1 MDPSDAPMP
10 LALGLRGAS
19 VFVTGAASGIGR
31 AAALHFAR
39 AGANVT
45 LVDINRSGLEE
56 TQQQAALMGGGA
68 TLCVADVS
76 DARDVSKAMTTAA
89 NAFGPVLVAFN
100 NAGIEGTRLPIA
112 EHPDEDF
119 DATMRINVRSIWLC
133 MKAQIPAMLAAKR
146 GSILNTASAVGL
158 VGSAG
163 SPAYVASKHAIVGL
177 TRATALDYAKAGIR
191 VNCLCP
197 GLVASPMVTQR
208 TSSANPELL
217 RAWMDAQPIGRLGSP
232 DEIAAAAV
240 WISSD
245 AASFVTGHA
254 FSVDGGYVAR

>member
-1 MDPSDAPMP
+1 MQASDTRATS
-10 LALGLRGAS
+10 ALGLRGAS

-31 AAALHFAR
+31 ATALHFAR

-45 LVDINRSGLEE
+45 LVDIDASGLEE
-56 TQQQAALMGGGA
+56 TQQQAALTGGGA
-68 TLCVADVS
+68 TSCIADVS
-76 DARDVSKAMTTAA
+76 DARDVSRAMTTAV
-89 NAFGPVLVAFN
+89 NAFGPVVVAFN
-100 NAGIEGTRLPIA
+100 NAGIEGARLAIA
-112 EHPDEDF
+112 ECPDEDF
-119 DATMRINVRSIWLC
+119 DAIMRVNLRSIWLC

-158 VGSAG
+158 VGASG
-163 SPAYVASKHAIVGL
+163 CPAYVASKHAIVGL

-197 GLVASPMVTQR
+197 GVVASPMVTER
-208 TSSANPELL
+208 TNNANPELL
-217 RAWMDAQPIGRLGSP
+217 RAWLDAQPVGRLGLP

-240 WISSD
+240 WLSSD